1 MNNLA
6 NFPSFQVNTNKQ
18 SQTKKKLFVEMK
30 VTDGDQKRAL
40 LLHYAGEKV
49 YDIYNVEKRE
59 MEATFKATLTL
70 LNDYF
75 APKKNVQMEN
85 YNFRSCKQNDTLIG

>member
-40 LLHYAGEKV
+40 LLHYAGEKEYGI
-49 YDIYNVEKRE
+49 YDVEKRE
-59 MEATFKATLTL
+59 TEATFEATRTVLKWL
-70 LNDYF
+70 FCAQKECANGNLQF
-75 APKKNVQMEN
+75 PVM
-85 YNFRSCKQNDTLIG
+85 